1 MTVFLQCYLRLTSD
15 MNRLFY
21 LRLII
26 FSKLVFGYSI
36 LLELISKV
44 SFKTLNFSKKILK
57 TNSCSKTRNS
67 YLRKGM
73 KADLPKNI
81 QTTVAPQE
89 VATNKVILFSH
100 AYIPAKPRFMFME
113 IAFQAR
119 IFSSAWVRITKNSTS
134 ANQRVL

>member
-1 MTVFLQCYLRLTSD
+1 
-15 MNRLFY
+15 
-21 LRLII
+21 
-26 FSKLVFGYSI
+26 
-36 LLELISKV
+36 
-44 SFKTLNFSKKILK
+44 
-57 TNSCSKTRNS
+57 
-67 YLRKGM
+67 M

-119 IFSSAWVRITKNSTS
+119 ISYSAWVRITKNSTPTIIRGFCETS
-134 ANQRVL
+134 N